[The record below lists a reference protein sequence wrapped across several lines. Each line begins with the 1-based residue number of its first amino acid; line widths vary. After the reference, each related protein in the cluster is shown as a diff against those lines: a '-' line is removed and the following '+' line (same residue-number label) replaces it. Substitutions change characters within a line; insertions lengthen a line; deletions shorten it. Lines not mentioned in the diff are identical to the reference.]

1 VINLSELRNQGVEI
15 LKIKLMELLRKQ
27 FDLRMQKMSGQMVQ
41 VHLLKV
47 VRRDIARIKT
57 ILNEKIG

>member
-1 VINLSELRNQGVEI
+1 MINLSELRNQGVEI